1 MSTRPVDTQNQPI
14 TKQTDQLGPR
24 DSEATQAGRLLNQSA
39 NWEQTKCSGGICT
52 FNVLVFTLCLFGLST
67 DFTLWWCF
75 FFFFLFFFGTCL
87 WLWTQSPV
95 FLVLR
100 DQPNETLSRLPL
112 HLRAHGYVRPAS
124 PHTAGQT
131 RGKTLASCATGPYS
145 LSPPQLH
152 PDSLLIPPPTLL
164 HPPPAPTLLM

>member
-24 DSEATQAGRLLNQSA
+24 DSEATQAGRLLNQPA

-52 FNVLVFTLCLFGLST
+52 FNVLVFTLCLFELST

-100 DQPNETLSRLPL
+100 DQPDETLSRLPL

-124 PHTAGQT
+124 QHTAGRT
-131 RGKTLASCATGPYS
+131 REKLWHHVLLDLT
-145 LSPPQLH
+145 LSPPNST
-152 PDSLLIPPPTLL
+152 PIPS
-164 HPPPAPTLLM
+164 